1 MTNNNDDK
9 TIDINKF
16 NPDDHIKKESPLIY
30 HVYNNKKLKAFKTIF
45 HSFIKF
51 IMYLL

>member
-1 MTNNNDDK
+1 MSENENNK
-9 TIDINKF
+9 YINMDKF
-16 NPDDHIKKESPLIY
+16 NPDDHMKTENPLIY
-30 HVYNNKKLKAFKTIF
+30 HVYNNKKLKACKTVF